1 MFEFDSNKCFY
12 IKGEEENRICIYDD
26 PCDEFLHSQGI
37 IYCGVTKVQFGDSIF
52 NVIVADSN
60 FLELDENARSFFINH
75 EIGHVKYNHNYTR
88 HLYILRALGF
98 LPKIEVQADC
108 YAAAVIGKD
117 AAKTALRSMI
127 VNKKLPLASR
137 LEMVKRYFRIKEV
150 PLD

>member
-60 FLELDENARSFFINH
+60 FLELDDNARVFFINH
-75 EIGHVKYNHNYTR
+75 EIGHVKYDHNNTR
-88 HLYILRALGF
+88 RLYILRALGF
-98 LPKIEVQADC
+98 LPMMEAKADC
-108 YAAAVIGKD
+108 YGAAVIGKD
-117 AAKTALRSMI
+117 VAKAALRSMI